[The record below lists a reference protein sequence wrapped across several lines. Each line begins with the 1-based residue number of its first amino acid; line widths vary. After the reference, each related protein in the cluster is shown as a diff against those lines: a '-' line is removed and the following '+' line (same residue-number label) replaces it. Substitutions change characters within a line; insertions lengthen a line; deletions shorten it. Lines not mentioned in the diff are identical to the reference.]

1 MTQSMN
7 SCFYDKCLPKIEE
20 FLEQLEN
27 ENDETILAWY
37 EDKEE
42 LCEKLAEK
50 FNTED
55 DIYYGEEDCFATI
68 NFKLKYFQEMIKFIQ
83 VFDEDYTYDG
93 DVVKMF
99 KLYTYRFMRDSLR
112 LDGTEINDDD
122 IMDLIQE
129 RLEELCDKI
138 NPVETQPPSDDESE
152 TDEDEQIAL
161 IIAQAREV
169 IAQAHIDSDEES
181 DEDIEEESDE
191 DIEVPFNTDLMA
203 QEILEIE
210 DELPPQQ

>member
-1 MTQSMN
+1 
-7 SCFYDKCLPKIEE
+7 
-20 FLEQLEN
+20 
-27 ENDETILAWY
+27 
-37 EDKEE
+37 
-42 LCEKLAEK
+42 
-50 FNTED
+50 
-55 DIYYGEEDCFATI
+55 
-68 NFKLKYFQEMIKFIQ
+68 MIKFIQ

-112 LDGTEINDDD
+112 LDGTEIYDDD
-122 IMDLIQE
+122 IMDLIDE

-152 TDEDEQIAL
+152 TDEDENIAL

-169 IAQAHIDSDEES
+169 IAQTQIDD
-181 DEDIEEESDE
+181 ESDE

>member
-1 MTQSMN
+1 
-7 SCFYDKCLPKIEE
+7 
-20 FLEQLEN
+20 
-27 ENDETILAWY
+27 
-37 EDKEE
+37 
-42 LCEKLAEK
+42 
-50 FNTED
+50 
-55 DIYYGEEDCFATI
+55 
-68 NFKLKYFQEMIKFIQ
+68 MIKFIQ
-83 VFDEDYTYDG
+83 SYDEDYTYDG

-99 KLYTYRFMRDSLR
+99 RLYTYRFMRDSLR

-138 NPVETQPPSDDESE
+138 NPVETQPPSDEESDDE
-152 TDEDEQIAL
+152 EDEQIAL
-161 IIAQAREV
+161 VIAQAREV
-169 IAQAHIDSDEES
+169 IAQAQND
-181 DEDIEEESDE
+181 EESDE